1 MLWAIV
7 VQIWLVSVSVSPFL
21 VRWLLVGVLVAI
33 VCQLR
38 CVCVCVVVSSVS
50 KKKRKQNRVCSGGVL
65 W

>member
-38 CVCVCVVVSSVS
+38 CVCVVVSSVS
-50 KKKRKQNRVCSGGVL
+50 NKKRKQNRVCSGGVL